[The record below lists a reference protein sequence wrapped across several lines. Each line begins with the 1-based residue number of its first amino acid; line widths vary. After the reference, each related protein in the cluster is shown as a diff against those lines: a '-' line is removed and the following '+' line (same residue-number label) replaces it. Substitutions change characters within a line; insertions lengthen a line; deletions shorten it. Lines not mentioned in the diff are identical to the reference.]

1 MNNKQVINYS
11 TRDYNGVISQ
21 IDADAQ
27 LKEQPTRWKRAIAGI
42 FDVVNNTIN
51 SVVNALIPRT
61 AFDRTIMQDVLGLIG
76 YDLAWKETSSVLLK
90 ITIDASATTSG
101 SYILDKADIIG
112 STVGSTS
119 KLPLRFE
126 ARANLTFSIGT
137 TESSILVYQQT
148 TQPLVTVGQ
157 TNGASWQTMELPDVD
172 VLRETIILKVGLV
185 EYTRVANFAK
195 SLNTD
200 KHYKIYYRSDGT
212 SYVKFG
218 GTDTKTGTQYGFIPS
233 PGQNVT
239 LVYAT
244 GGGSI
249 SRIAIGEITEY
260 LGTDANV
267 LAIENEVAS
276 TGGEDEETIENARE
290 VAPLSIRA
298 VSGQYTNESTGLAI
312 ARAVPGVLDIQ
323 LVKTGRLTID
333 AYVLPSGGGLPSS
346 ELKSLVASALQEAS
360 ILQEVSVTGRD
371 PLFVNTNITSLV
383 RLVPGF
389 NSDDVLP
396 YIKLAQVLRSSEVG
410 VSVYRIYYSY
420 GLADAIDEIN
430 NLYSVLISASF
441 NLSDDGAQIER
452 LLDNVVYQRVG
463 LGLSPEDLIIASG
476 FVYGLDTIRITNP
489 SSEIPPT
496 SGYITRPTSI
506 TTTLL

>member
-1 MNNKQVINYS
+1 MSNKQVINYS

-21 IDADAQ
+21 IDSDSQ

-42 FDVVNNTIN
+42 FDVINNTIN
-51 SVVNALIPRT
+51 SVVNALAIRT

-90 ITIDASATTSG
+90 IVIDASATVSG
-101 SYILDKADIIG
+101 SYVLNKADIIA
-112 STVGSTS
+112 STVGTTS

-148 TQPLVTVGQ
+148 TQELVTIGQ
-157 TNGASWQTMELPDVD
+157 TNAANWQTIELPFVD
-172 VLRETIILKVGLV
+172 ILKETMVLKVGLT

-195 SLNTD
+195 SNSTD
-200 KHYKIYYRSDGT
+200 KHYKVYYRSDGT
-212 SYVKFG
+212 AYVKFG
-218 GTDTKTGTQYGFIPS
+218 GIDTKTSTQYGYIPS
-233 PGQNVT
+233 AGQNVT
-239 LVYAT
+239 LVCAV

-249 SRIAIGEITEY
+249 SRIGIGELSDY
-260 LGTDANV
+260 LGADVNV
-267 LAIENEVAS
+267 ISIENEVAS

-312 ARAVPGVLDIQ
+312 ARAIPGVLDAQ

-333 AYVLPSGGGLPSS
+333 AYIIPSGGGLPSS
-346 ELKSLVASALQEAS
+346 DLKTLVSSTLQEAS
-360 ILQEVSVTGRD
+360 ILQEISVTSKD
-371 PLFVNTNITSLV
+371 PLYINTNITSLV
-383 RLVPGF
+383 RLLPGY

-410 VSVYRIYYSY
+410 RSVYGVYYSY
-420 GLADAIDEIN
+420 GLSDAIEEIN
-430 NLYSVLISASF
+430 DLYGVLLSATF

-452 LLDNVVYQRVG
+452 LLDNVAYQRAG
-463 LGLSPEDLIIASG
+463 LGLSAEDLVIASG

-489 SSEIPPT
+489 GSEIPAT
-496 SGYITRPTSI
+496 SGYITKPTDV
-506 TTTLL
+506 TVTLL